1 MAREG
6 RAYRTSTVHGIR
18 VGMVAAGVDTEAA
31 REPRCR
37 WPLSARRHAA
47 ANAALAEARA
57 PEEVEGVTVVEAQA
71 PGSYASHSQANNNK
85 EIEENTNDEEYAEC
99 S

>member
-1 MAREG
+1 
-6 RAYRTSTVHGIR
+6 
-18 VGMVAAGVDTEAA
+18 
-31 REPRCR
+31 
-37 WPLSARRHAA
+37 
-47 ANAALAEARA
+47 
-57 PEEVEGVTVVEAQA
+57 VTVVEAQA

>member
-1 MAREG
+1 M
-6 RAYRTSTVHGIR
+6 
-18 VGMVAAGVDTEAA
+18 
-31 REPRCR
+31 
-37 WPLSARRHAA
+37 
-47 ANAALAEARA
+47 ANAALREALAR
-57 PEEVEGVTVVEAQA
+57 EEVEGVTVVEAQA